1 MVDFRLVDFSKFNWN
16 NYMGIFKINGT
27 LLEMIERIDSNSVLE
42 IKSIPRT
49 YRVEFYS
56 GAGAGERLSNQI
68 TQHPSPLIL
77 ADKWIFENY
86 LSTEHSLQRVP
97 TFQVSA
103 VEENKSIETVLEI
116 IEFLEKNGASK
127 TAMLFAVGG
136 GIIQDLAAFSAYLFK
151 RGIPWTFVPTTLLA
165 QGDSSVGGKTALNHR
180 KTKNLL
186 GLFSAPRKII
196 TDTGFLTTLNQED
209 WLSGAGEIL
218 RLCITGGETTLMQLE
233 QGIGAC
239 VERDLDVTTQLIRV
253 ALSVKKSVVESDEF
267 EIDIR
272 RSMNYG
278 HSFGHAL
285 EALTHFEIS
294 HGIGVT
300 LGIMVENEIS
310 YLRGLL
316 PQDQRDRI
324 LHIANQLLSDHVWS
338 VFKNTNM
345 DGILDLLKRDKKAE
359 GHVLKLATLAHIGQI
374 DFLDLQLDQSGE
386 VEVRSA
392 YASVLGVLGNL
403 RNA

>member
-1 MVDFRLVDFSKFNWN
+1 
-16 NYMGIFKINGT
+16 MGTFIINGAR
-27 LLEMIERIDSNSVLE
+27 LEMIEIVDKNAVLQIKSVPRPYYVEFHSGPGVSGRLSLE
-42 IKSIPRT
+42 ISQQR
-49 YRVEFYS
+49 
-56 GAGAGERLSNQI
+56 A
-68 TQHPSPLIL
+68 PLIL
-77 ADKWIFENY
+77 TDKWIFEKY
-86 LSTEHSLQRVP
+86 LRPESSLREIP
-97 TFQVSA
+97 TFQVNA
-103 VEENKSIETVLEI
+103 VEEKKSIETVLEI
-116 IEFLEKNGASK
+116 IDFLEKNSASK
-127 TAMLFAVGG
+127 TTTLFAVGG
-136 GIIQDLAAFSAYLFK
+136 GIIQDLAAFSAYLYK

-180 KTKNLL
+180 QTKNLL

-196 TDTGFLTTLNQED
+196 TDTGFLTTLKQED

-218 RLCITGGETTLMQLE
+218 RLCITGGETSLQQLE
-233 QGIGAC
+233 KRIEAC
-239 VERDLDVTTQLIRV
+239 VNRDLFATTHLIRT
-253 ALSVKKSVVESDEF
+253 ALAVKKSVVEFDEF

-324 LHIANQLLSDHVWS
+324 LHIANQLVSDRVWGI
-338 VFKNTNM
+338 FKNTSM

-359 GHVLKLATLAHIGQI
+359 GPILKLATLAKIGQI

-386 VEVRSA
+386 IEVRTA
-392 YASVLGVLGNL
+392 FFSVLEVLAKL

>member
-1 MVDFRLVDFSKFNWN
+1 
-16 NYMGIFKINGT
+16 MGTFIINGAC
-27 LLEMIERIDSNSVLE
+27 LEMINIVDTNAVLQIKSVPRPYYVEFNSGPGVSGRLSLE
-42 IKSIPRT
+42 ISQQR
-49 YRVEFYS
+49 
-56 GAGAGERLSNQI
+56 A
-68 TQHPSPLIL
+68 PLIL
-77 ADKWIFENY
+77 ADKWIFEKY
-86 LSTEHSLQRVP
+86 LSPESSLREIP
-97 TFQVSA
+97 TFQVNA
-103 VEENKSIETVLEI
+103 VEEKKSIETVLEI
-116 IEFLEKNGASK
+116 IDFLEKNNASK
-127 TAMLFAVGG
+127 TSTLFAVGG

-180 KTKNLL
+180 QTKNLL

-196 TDTGFLTTLNQED
+196 TDTGFLTTLKQED

-218 RLCITGGETTLMQLE
+218 RLCITGGETSLQQLE
-233 QGIGAC
+233 KRIEAC
-239 VERDLDVTTQLIRV
+239 VNRDLFATTQLIRT
-253 ALSVKKSVVESDEF
+253 ALAVKKSVVEFDEF

-324 LHIANQLLSDHVWS
+324 LHIANQLVSDRVWGI
-338 VFKNTNM
+338 FKNTSM

-359 GHVLKLATLAHIGQI
+359 GPVLKLATLATIGQI

-386 VEVRSA
+386 IEVRTA
-392 YASVLGVLGNL
+392 YVSVLEVLAKL